1 LNGETML
8 PQKPASPPYI
18 IDPAPSRAADT
29 VVSTSAR
36 RLPRR
41 GDMIEV
47 RVDAFDARGFGIGR
61 TDDLRVRVKRA
72 VPGDLVRARVL
83 RRRGANVDAIVV
95 EVMAPSAR
103 RAEPVCA
110 HFGSCGGC
118 SFQHLEYAAQL
129 EGLHALVEQSF
140 REHGLLR
147 GVSVDAV
154 VPADD
159 PWRYRNKMEFTFGAR
174 RWIDPREPPNA
185 RADFALGLHAAEM
198 HSKVIDVQSCAIQLP
213 IADRILAT
221 ARRLACER
229 SLAPWDIRSHT
240 GLLRHLVLR
249 SARSTGELMVNLV
262 TSSAAPELI
271 DEFAAAIVSAHPEI
285 TTFVQN
291 VTARKAAVAVG
302 ESERVLHGDG
312 LIRERIL
319 GVTFAI
325 SANAFFQT
333 NTAQAEKLF
342 AIVRE
347 EARLAG
353 GERVF
358 DLYCGGGSIALVLAS
373 GALEVVGFEQSSAA
387 VADARRNA
395 RANAIVNTRFVEG
408 DVLAAIGAGA
418 AGLPRPD
425 VCTIDPPRA
434 GLHPRVLPLVVALA
448 PQRIVYVSCNP
459 AAAARDVEHFTRH
472 GYEIASLRPIDLFP
486 HTPHVECVIRLE
498 RVEQRP
504 SVAQRAAKSA
514 HESHRGPASDSERTP
529 DREPASDGE
538 PASDCEQASDRDR
551 SSRSERSSDGAR
563 ASDTDRS
570 SDGERESD
578 TEPEASTS
586 TSTERSS
593 ATSGAPD
600 PVRSFGAPTLC
611 ASCCHVK
618 IVRSERGSTFYLC
631 QLAARDDRFRKY
643 PPQPVL
649 ECAGFER

>member
-1 LNGETML
+1 
-8 PQKPASPPYI
+8 
-18 IDPAPSRAADT
+18 
-29 VVSTSAR
+29 
-36 RLPRR
+36 LPRR
-41 GDMIEV
+41 GEMIDV
-47 RVDAFDARGFGIGR
+47 RIDAFDARGFGVGR
-61 TDDLRVRVKRA
+61 SDDLRVRVKRA

-83 RRRGANVDAIVV
+83 RRRGAHIDAIVAEIV
-95 EVMAPSAR
+95 AQSAR

-129 EGLHALVEQSF
+129 EGLRALVEQSF

-154 VPADD
+154 VPATE

-174 RWIDPREPPNA
+174 RWVDPREPPNA

-221 ARRLACER
+221 ARRLARER
-229 SLAPWDIRSHT
+229 SLTPWDIRSHT

-271 DEFAAAIVSAHPEI
+271 DDFAAAIVSAHPEI
-285 TTFVQN
+285 TTFVQS

-312 LIRERIL
+312 LIHERVL

-333 NTAQAEKLF
+333 NTAQAEQLF

-373 GALEVVGFEQSSAA
+373 RALEVVGFEQSSAA

-395 RANAIVNTRFVEG
+395 QANSIVNARFVEG
-408 DVLAAIGAGA
+408 DVLAAIGTGA
-418 AGLPRPD
+418 AGGVPRPD

-448 PQRIVYVSCNP
+448 PRRIVYVSCNP
-459 AAAARDVEHFTRH
+459 AAAARDVEDFTRH

-498 RVEQRP
+498 RAEQRS
-504 SVAQRAAKSA
+504 SVTER
-514 HESHRGPASDSERTP
+514 ASDSER
-529 DREPASDGE
+529 
-538 PASDCEQASDRDR
+538 ASDCRPATDGQRASDNEPAPDER
-551 SSRSERSSDGAR
+551 SSGSERSSD
-563 ASDTDRS
+563 SVRS
-570 SDGERESD
+570 SDTERAPDAEQASDAERESD
-578 TEPEASTS
+578 TGQELSTAA
-586 TSTERSS
+586 SS
-593 ATSGAPD
+593 ATRGAPD
-600 PVRSFGAPTLC
+600 PMRSFGAPTLC
-611 ASCCHVK
+611 ASCRHVK
-618 IVRSERGSTFYLC
+618 IVRSEHGSTFYLC
-631 QLAARDDRFRKY
+631 RLAARDARFRKY

-649 ECAGFER
+649 DCAGFER